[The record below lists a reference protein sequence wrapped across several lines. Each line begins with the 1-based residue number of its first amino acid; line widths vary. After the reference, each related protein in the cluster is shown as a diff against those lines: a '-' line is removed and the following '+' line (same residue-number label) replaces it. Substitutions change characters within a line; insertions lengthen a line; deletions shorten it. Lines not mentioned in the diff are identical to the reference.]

1 MSEFNILM
9 RMTIEKR
16 LRIEKIIIDFLGHV
30 PDGKERK
37 DFTLMNH
44 LNECQVL
51 HKGITIGTVQN
62 EMIREPFI

>member
-1 MSEFNILM
+1 MK
-9 RMTIEKR
+9 MTIEKR

-30 PDGKERK
+30 PSGKERK

-44 LNECQVL
+44 LTECQVL

-62 EMIREPFI
+62 EMIEEIII

>member
-9 RMTIEKR
+9 KMTIEKR

-44 LNECQVL
+44 LDECQVL
-51 HKGITIGTVQN
+51 YKGKLVGTVIN
-62 EMIREPFI
+62 ENIEEPFI

>member
-16 LRIEKIIIDFLGHV
+16 LRIEKIIIDFLGV
-30 PDGKERK
+30 PNGKERK

-51 HKGITIGTVQN
+51 YKGKTIGTVQN
-62 EMIREPFI
+62 EMIREIIV